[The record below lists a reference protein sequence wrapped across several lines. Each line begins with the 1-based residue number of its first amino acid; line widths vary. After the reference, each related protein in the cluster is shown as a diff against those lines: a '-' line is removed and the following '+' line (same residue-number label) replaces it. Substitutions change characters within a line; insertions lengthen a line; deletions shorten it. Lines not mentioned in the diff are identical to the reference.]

1 MSAADWDDLICCAV
15 VGVAGVGIFWWAWNG
30 GKWW

>member
-15 VGVAGVGIFWWAWNG
+15 VGVAGVGLAWWAWNG
-30 GKWW
+30 GRWI

>member
-15 VGVAGVGIFWWAWNG
+15 VGVAGVGVFWWAWHG
-30 GKWW
+30 GRWW